1 MAMKLY
7 SDVDIQDIADAI
19 REVNGSS
26 DTYKVSEMAAVIRTF
41 TYEPVDLNLLTM
53 NDGLINK
60 RINSRHSAV
69 NANGYFVSDYFDYDY
84 SKKTGLRIVDAV
96 PNIGSL
102 GTSAYGNSMMIVYD
116 SAKTR
121 IGQWYISR
129 NNAASESQWTA
140 DGNDL
145 VLADIATNHG
155 ASIGSLATIS
165 DWTTVKYIR
174 LGLALN
180 NAASAIATVDDVL
193 NSGMK
198 IYAI

>member
-60 RINSRHSAV
+60 RFNGSNTVS
-69 NANGYFVSDYFDYDY
+69 NMNGYFVTDHFAY
-84 SKKTGLRIVDAV
+84 SGGGLRIVKG
-96 PNIGSL
+96 NTNMGSIS
-102 GTSAYGNSMMIVYD
+102 SANNYGNC
-116 SAKTR
+116 R
-121 IGQWYISR
+121 IGLYDANKTFIVAAYISHSDSSG
-129 NNAASESQWTA
+129 NMGFTT
-140 DGNDL
+140 DGDDL
-145 VLADIATNHG
+145 VCANPTATT
-155 ASIGSLATIS
+155 AFST
-165 DWTTVKYIR
+165 DWSAVKYIR
-174 LGLALN
+174 MTLALN
-180 NAASAIATVDDVL
+180 GAASAIASVDDVL